1 MEGGMKLKTY
11 RAASIADALGEIK
24 ADLGADAVILHTRTF
39 KAGGVFGLG
48 SRKVFEITATTPEA
62 VSPPRRRPA
71 PARATLRANE
81 QPVEP
86 RSAGAALLER
96 AYSSGLLSGEG
107 AEAARGAIGRGPSG
121 GIGGIEPRAR
131 EVRDEVRL
139 ASGLAGGGAGYG
151 VPGGVATAYAPA
163 SGRVEVAGGTVAA
176 PPPGPAP
183 ASLTVST
190 PPTTEDVKIASE
202 IASLK
207 RLVGQVLTRTG
218 GSGGAPAMPDALFAL
233 YSRLLESQLAD
244 ELADEIAG
252 EVRRELSDE
261 AFKDEE
267 AVRAAVARRLEAMIP
282 AAESATPPRRA
293 PDGRP
298 LTIALVGPTGVG
310 KTTTIAKLAATYK
323 LRHGKS
329 VGLITSDT
337 YRIAAVDQLRTY
349 ANIIGLPLEVAMTPG
364 EMKGACARLSQ
375 RDVIL
380 IDTAGRSPSDG
391 ARLEELKKYIE
402 AASPHETHLVLSS
415 VTSESS
421 MVSAAER
428 FGAAGPDRVI
438 FTKLDEAAG
447 FGVLVNA
454 SRKIGMKLSYLT
466 TGQEVPDHL
475 EPGRA
480 SRLAALVLDG
490 EVEP

>member
-39 KAGGVFGLG
+39 RAGGLFGLG
-48 SRKVFEITATTPEA
+48 ARKVFEITATTPEA
-62 VSPPRRRPA
+62 VSPPRRPA
-71 PARATLRANE
+71 PSRRAPLQANDE
-81 QPVEP
+81 PFEP

-96 AYSSGLLSGEG
+96 AYSSGLLSGAG
-107 AEAARGAIGRGPSG
+107 AEAARGAIGRGPG
-121 GIGGIEPRAR
+121 EGIEPRAR
-131 EVRDEVRL
+131 EVQDEVRL
-139 ASGLAGGGAGYG
+139 ASGLAAGARYG
-151 VPGGVATAYAPA
+151 ASSDVATASAPTP
-163 SGRVEVAGGTVAA
+163 GRAGEAGGAVAA
-176 PPPGPAP
+176 PPPEPVAP
-183 ASLTVST
+183 TMSS

-218 GSGGAPAMPDALFAL
+218 GSGGAPAMPDALFTL

-244 ELADEIAG
+244 ELADEIAS

-261 AFKDEE
+261 AFKDEGS
-267 AVRAAVARRLEAMIP
+267 VRAAVARRLEAMIP

-323 LRHGKS
+323 LRQGKS

-391 ARLEELKKYIE
+391 PRLEELKKYID

-454 SRKIGMKLSYLT
+454 ARRIGMKLSYLT

-475 EPGRA
+475 EPGRS

>member
-48 SRKVFEITATTPEA
+48 ARKVFEITATTPEA
-62 VSPPRRRPA
+62 VSPPRRPSRERA
-71 PARATLRANE
+71 PLRANTDE
-81 QPVEP
+81 IEP
-86 RSAGAALLER
+86 RSAGAALLKQ
-96 AYSSGLLSGEG
+96 AYSSGLLSLAGE
-107 AEAARGAIGRGPSG
+107 EAARGAIGVSG
-121 GIGGIEPRAR
+121 GSAEPRVR

-139 ASGLAGGGAGYG
+139 ASGLSSGVSAGVRSGL
-151 VPGGVATAYAPA
+151 ATGYAPA
-163 SGRVEVAGGTVAA
+163 SGGGAGAGQTVVA
-176 PPPGPAP
+176 PPPTPAP
-183 ASLTVST
+183 VEPVVAS
-190 PPTTEDVKIASE
+190 PPTTEDVRIASE

-207 RLVGQVLTRTG
+207 RMVGQVLTRTG
-218 GSGGAPAMPDALFAL
+218 GSGGAPTMPDSLFAL
-233 YSRLLESQLAD
+233 YSKLLESQLAD
-244 ELADEIAG
+244 ELADEVVA
-252 EVRRELSDE
+252 EVRRELSEE
-261 AFKDEE
+261 AFGDED
-267 AVRAAVARRLEAMIP
+267 AVRSAVARRLEAMIP
-282 AAESATPPRRA
+282 AAEVASTPKRA

-323 LRHGKS
+323 LRHGKR

-391 ARLEELKKYIE
+391 ARLEELRKFID
-402 AASPHETHLVLSS
+402 AAEPHETHLVLSS
-415 VTSESS
+415 VTGETS

-428 FGAAGPDRVI
+428 FAGAGPDRVI

-475 EPGRA
+475 EPGKA
-480 SRLAALVLDG
+480 SRLAALVLGG
-490 EVEP
+490 ELEP